1 MRANVF
7 KTISKPSVVG
17 LLSKKLLKKE
27 FAKDWKKH
35 YEIELFKEKD
45 FLRKTCA
52 LCGKNF
58 WTLDENRES
67 CADPPCQN
75 YDFINNTITKKK
87 FDYIEM
93 WRIFENFFKK
103 EGHTFVPR
111 YPVVDRWR
119 PDLYFTMA
127 SIQDFQRLE
136 KGNMSF
142 EYPANPLV
150 VPQVCLR
157 FNDIPNVGVTGRHLT
172 SFVMAGQH
180 AFGYPET
187 GYFKDRCIDLN
198 FKFLTKE
205 MGIPEKELVYAED
218 VWAMNDFSAFGPSM
232 ETFSRG
238 LELVNSVFM
247 QFQSS
252 DGVSRKELDLKVID
266 VGWGLER
273 LVWFSNGT
281 PASYDSLFG
290 PVTPKMKARSNIEI
304 NDEAFDKYSV
314 IAGNLNLDE
323 VSDMDK
329 ARRDVASH
337 VGLTVD
343 EMSRMVEPLQAMYA
357 IADHAR
363 TLLFAIADG
372 GIPSNVGGGYNLRI
386 LLRRAL
392 NYISKYDFDFTMGDI
407 AAWHADYLK
416 PMFPELNEGIDNVS
430 KILSVEEKK
439 HFQTREKSRRMI
451 ISMFAKSVKFNDVVL
466 AELYESH
473 GITPGLIETVGLES
487 GKEFHIP
494 GDFYVKL
501 AARHEKEIKKEKKT
515 SFDLIGLPPTF
526 KLFYETD
533 KLDFDA
539 VVVDVKDSW
548 VVLDRTAFYATG
560 GGQDH
565 DTGTLDGVEVVDVI
579 KVDNII
585 LHNVKDSS
593 KFKKGVRVKGA
604 VDALRRKLLTQM
616 HTGTHV
622 LGAAARIVLG
632 PHIWQAGAAKTVEKS
647 RLDITHYDNL
657 TDDEFKKIE
666 EIANEL
672 IAQKIKVDIT
682 ELPRGE
688 AEKKYGFIIYQGG
701 GSPGKFVR
709 IIKISDV
716 DVQACGGTHV
726 KNTGDIERIKI
737 IGTRKIQD
745 GAIRLEFVAGSLT
758 EEKDKDKEKTLT
770 DALKTLGVDD
780 IGLAPAYAR
789 ALFKNWKELKKI
801 HGPLMF
807 FKREKNTVGIKCIKE
822 NLAGFTEVL
831 PLKETR
837 AYDTETVIKE
847 LSTILKVQEEH
858 IPKTIKR
865 FKDEIA
871 KFRDDIDMA

>member
-1 MRANVF
+1 ML
-7 KTISKPSVVG
+7 TKPI
-17 LLSKKLLKKE
+17 LKKE
-27 FAKDWKKH
+27 FANDWKKH
-35 YEIELFKEKD
+35 YQVEIFKQKG
-45 FLRKTCA
+45 FVRKTCPT
-52 LCGKNF
+52 CKKNF
-58 WTLDENRES
+58 WTLDSDRVH

-75 YDFINNTITKKK
+75 YDFIGNTITKKK

-93 WRIFENFFKK
+93 WRVFEKFFKK
-103 EGHTFVPR
+103 HGHASVPR

-119 PDLYFTMA
+119 PDLFFTMA

-136 KGNMSF
+136 NGNMSF
-142 EYPANPLV
+142 EYPHNPLV

-180 AFGYPET
+180 AFGHPKT
-187 GYFKDRCIDLN
+187 GYFKDQCIDLN

-247 QFQSS
+247 QFQSP
-252 DGVSRKELDLKVID
+252 DGVSRKELDMKVID

-290 PVTPKMKARSNIEI
+290 PVTPKMKKLSNIEI
-304 NDEAFDKYSV
+304 DHDAFDKYSV

-323 VSDMDK
+323 VDDMEK
-329 ARRDVASH
+329 ARLDAAKT
-337 VGLTVD
+337 VGISVD
-343 EMSRMVEPLQAMYA
+343 DMIKMVEPMQALYA
-357 IADHAR
+357 AADHAR

-386 LLRRAL
+386 ILRRAL
-392 NYISKYDFDFTMGDI
+392 NFINKYDFDFTLSDV
-407 AAWHADYLK
+407 ALWHADYLK
-416 PMFPELNEGIDNVS
+416 PMFPELKDNIENVR
-430 KILSVEEKK
+430 KIMSVEEKK
-439 HFQTREKSRRMI
+439 YKLTQERSRKIITSLIAKNSSFKEK
-451 ISMFAKSVKFNDVVL
+451 KL

-473 GITPGLIETVGLES
+473 GITPELIEKVAVDS
-487 GKEFHIP
+487 GKEVHIP

-501 AARHEKEIKKEKKT
+501 AAKHEKEIKKEKKT
-515 SFDLIGLPPTF
+515 SFDLLGIKPTD
-526 KLFYETD
+526 KLFYDTNN
-533 KLDFDA
+533 LDFDA

-565 DTGTLDGVEVVDVI
+565 DTGTLNGVKVVDVI

-585 LHNVKDSS
+585 LHKVKDAS
-593 KFKKGVRVKGA
+593 KFKKGAKVKGA

-622 LGAAARIVLG
+622 LGACARVVLG

-657 TDDEFKKIE
+657 TDDEFMKIE
-666 EIANEL
+666 KMANDL

-701 GSPGKFVR
+701 GSPGKLVR
-709 IIKISDV
+709 IIKIGNV

-745 GAIRLEFVAGSLT
+745 GVIRLEFVAGSLT
-758 EEKDKDKEKTLT
+758 GKKEKEKKAIINN
-770 DALKTLGVDD
+770 ALKELGTKE
-780 IGLAPAYAR
+780 INMAASYAR

-807 FKREKNTVGIKCIKE
+807 FKREKNTAGIKSIKE
-822 NLAGFTEVL
+822 KLTGFKEVS
-831 PLKETR
+831 PLKEAR
-837 AYDTETVIKE
+837 NYDTETAIKE

-858 IPKTIKR
+858 TPKTIKR
-865 FKDEIA
+865 FKDEIE
-871 KFRDDIDMA
+871 KFKDDILTA